1 MNNRFVNLDI
11 FSKKIGFY
19 FNDKEKI
26 GTIFG
31 LLLTIIYIFISLL
44 LFILYMTF
52 TIRRKNMKVY
62 DFVEYSEDIPMAEI
76 NPSSIYF
83 AFGIED
89 PKTSNRFIDE
99 TIYYPKI
106 LFINR
111 TKVNGKFETNNKIE
125 LEYEVCKREN
135 FEDDYRNIYSKGE
148 FNNSYCLKNYN
159 VTLLGGYKFD
169 KMSFLRIK
177 IYPCVNNTN
186 NSNHCKPQELIDKY
200 IKGGYFSMFSK
211 DIGLNPE
218 NFSYP
223 VRNTYQDLY
232 TTIDKS
238 IHRDYTVYYGIT
250 KVKTDTGLFFEDLKT
265 NQYLQFRKEV
275 QTFYFID
282 EKEYYSGEEICA
294 IDFRIDE
301 LIYNQKRTYT
311 KIPESLSLI
320 GGYMQLIYTIF
331 SLLSMLTK
339 QFIPQLKILNGIFNF
354 NFNQKKMVM
363 KINTIKDL
371 NLKSSVNNTS
381 LFFPILEKK
390 KPFKRNKIKSSRNV
404 SNVSKINLIGVENND
419 NSSVGSIFNNKKS
432 NILLKISKKKEKE
445 VEKTDIDDKNE
456 KSPNNNINGSKDKQK
471 KYIYRVGSFYPQ
483 EEIYSKKQKYN
494 QLLEDF
500 SDKISLN
507 IFDYYCFKIFTKS
520 KKNIEL
526 FYLGYSLYKKRMD
539 IINVFTLLLLAEK
552 KLFKVE

>member
-186 NSNHCKPQELIDKY
+186 NSNHCKPQEFIDKY

-275 QTFYFID
+275 QTFYFRD
-282 EKEYYSGEEICA
+282 EEKYYSGEEICS
-294 IDFRIDE
+294 IYFRIDE

-320 GGYMQLIYTIF
+320 GGYMQLIYTVF

-339 QFIPQLKILNGIFNF
+339 KFIPQLQILNGIFNF
-354 NFNQKKMVM
+354 NFSQKKMVM
-363 KINTIKDL
+363 KISTIKEL
-371 NLKSSVNNTS
+371 NSNSSVNNSS
-381 LFFPILEKK
+381 LFFPPFEKK
-390 KPFKRNKIKSSRNV
+390 QPYKRSKIKSSKNS
-404 SNVSKINLIGVENND
+404 SNISKICLIGVENNE
-419 NSSVGSIFNNKKS
+419 NSSIGSIFNNKKA
-432 NILLKISKKKEKE
+432 NISLKNSKKKEKE
-445 VEKTDIDDKNE
+445 VEKTDIDDNNGKIQSN
-456 KSPNNNINGSKDKQK
+456 NVNGNNIKQK

-483 EEIYSKKQKYN
+483 EVIYSKKQKYK
-494 QLLEDF
+494 QFLESF
-500 SDKISLN
+500 SDKIALN
-507 IFDYYCFKIFTKS
+507 IIDYYCFRLFTKS
-520 KKNIEL
+520 RKNMEL
-526 FYLGYSLYKKRMD
+526 FKLGYSLYKKRMD

-552 KLFKVE
+552 KMFKNE